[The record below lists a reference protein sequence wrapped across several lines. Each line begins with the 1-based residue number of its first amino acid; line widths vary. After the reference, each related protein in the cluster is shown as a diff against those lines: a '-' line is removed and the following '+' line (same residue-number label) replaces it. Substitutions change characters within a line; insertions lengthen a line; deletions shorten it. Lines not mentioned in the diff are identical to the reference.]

1 MEAVST
7 VAEIEDAVKKLPDK
21 EFEQVAFAVLQRL
34 RKTGSLPPLRKF
46 SEEQIQGWIKED
58 EKDMAA
64 FKAGQ

>member
-1 MEAVST
+1 MST
-7 VAEIEDAVKKLPDK
+7 VAEIEAAMKKLPDR

-46 SEEQIQGWIKED
+46 SEERIQGWIKED

-64 FKAGQ
+64 FKAGR